1 MTQKACI
8 DCLIQSQSHS
18 ICLDMLTKEEVDA
31 DVKLHVIETFTGLAE
46 DGKIWE
52 MFPQMLHCI
61 QVESYPLL
69 KSALVSCMTT
79 LYIKLQTLSISE
91 MNLLKMIW
99 QQNKTRIYDC
109 GVWGSAV
116 LEMGCVY
123 VAASMSN
130 DRFRYILLNKL

>member
-1 MTQKACI
+1 MTQKACV
-8 DCLIQSQSHS
+8 DCLMQRQSYS

-52 MFPQMLHCI
+52 MFPQMLQCI
-61 QVESYPLL
+61 QVESYPPL

-91 MNLLKMIW
+91 MNLLKEIW
-99 QQNKTRIYDC
+99 QQNKTRIYDR

-123 VAASMSN
+123 MAASMSN
-130 DRFRYILLNKL
+130 DQFRYILLSKL